1 VTTDTLRAR
10 SLAPRAPWGRLL
22 AHALVLAAA
31 IGLWLVAL
39 SATDIGAMRG
49 LGLIDAL
56 PPEYFAAVLLALGG
70 AVAAALGR
78 RPMPRIFVVHLGALI
93 VFLHGT
99 TPLLY
104 EEPRYPWVYKHLG
117 VIDYIQMHGGV
128 DRSLDIY
135 NNWPGF
141 FAANA
146 LLSDVTG
153 LSPEAYAAWAQIFF
167 AGVTALAAAFA
178 IRPLVSDPRQR
189 MLAVLLVV
197 AGDWVGQNYLSPQA
211 LALPL
216 MLVILGLW
224 LRVPAGTDAD
234 RRMGRLRA
242 RIGRGARRLTP
253 PFARP
258 RATDPMAPVAPAT
271 PTIDRRMAFAL
282 AALPALAVVLI
293 HQLTPIVLLMSTAV
307 LAVCTGRRLGRAVV
321 ALAVAEIIW
330 IGLAWPYL
338 TDRISLLHF
347 SGVPSPA
354 PEATAPPL
362 PNADLTALSSRLTV
376 LIVLLVALA
385 GIVRRL
391 RNGRDVAAPLA
402 LVAAP
407 ILLVPLQSYGGEAGI
422 RAYLFTL
429 PWLAVLASD
438 ALVGIVD
445 RAKGPARRAARTVAV
460 GAAVAAVCALTL
472 VAYFGHELENYVGP
486 EDVHASEWFENR
498 APEGAVLA
506 FVGPGFPNRISA
518 RYADLAVW
526 ASSFSPALSDD
537 PYTRPR
543 LLQPETRVE
552 AIRGLMDVL
561 PQQNRYL
568 AIGPSQERGAELYG
582 ILPAEVVEAIPRE
595 LQAQPDFT
603 VVYDEGGTIIFRY
616 DPQPS

>member
-1 VTTDTLRAR
+1 MTTDALPAPTV
-10 SLAPRAPWGRLL
+10 APRAPWTRLL

-39 SATDIGAMRG
+39 AATDIHAMRG
-49 LGLIDAL
+49 LGLIDVL
-56 PPEYFAAVLLALGG
+56 PPGYFAAVLLVLGG

-93 VFLHGT
+93 MFLHGT

-104 EEPRYPWVYKHLG
+104 AEPRYPWVYKHLG
-117 VIDYIQMHGGV
+117 VIDYIQVHGSV

-153 LSPEAYAAWAQIFF
+153 LSPQAYAAWAQIFF
-167 AGVTALAAAFA
+167 AGLTAAAAAFA

-211 LALPL
+211 LALPM
-216 MLVILGLW
+216 MLVVLGLW
-224 LRVPAGTDAD
+224 LRVPAGADAD
-234 RRMGRLRA
+234 RRIGRLRA
-242 RIGRGARRLTP
+242 RIGRRARRLTP
-253 PFARP
+253 RFARP
-258 RATDPMAPVAPAT
+258 RGTSPEAPAA
-271 PTIDRRMAFAL
+271 PPIDRRMAFAL
-282 AALPALAVVLI
+282 AAVPALAVVLI
-293 HQLTPIVLLMSTAV
+293 HQLTPIVMLMSTAMLV
-307 LAVCTGRRLGRAVV
+307 LCTGRRLGRAVA

-330 IGLAWPYL
+330 VGLAWPYL
-338 TDRISLLHF
+338 TNRISLLHF
-347 SGVPSPA
+347 GGVPNAA

-362 PNADLTALSSRLTV
+362 PHADLTALSSRLTV
-376 LIVLLVALA
+376 LLVLCVALA
-385 GIVRRL
+385 GVVRRL
-391 RNGRDVAAPLA
+391 RHGRDVAGPVA

-438 ALVGIVD
+438 ALVGLVD
-445 RAKGPARRAARTVAV
+445 RAKRPSRRVVRTVAV
-460 GAAVAAVCALTL
+460 GAAVAAVCSLTI

-486 EDVHASEWFENR
+486 EDVHASEWFENH

-518 RYADLAVW
+518 RYADLAVQP
-526 ASSFSPALSDD
+526 SSFSPALSDD

-543 LLQPETRVE
+543 LLRTATRLE
-552 AIRGLMDVL
+552 AIRGLMEAL
-561 PQQNRYL
+561 PEKDRYL
-568 AIGPSQERGAELYG
+568 AIGPSQERGTELYG
-582 ILPAEVVEAIPRE
+582 ILPAQVVEAIPRE
-595 LQAQPDFT
+595 LEAQRDFA

-616 DPQPS
+616 DPRPS

>member
-1 VTTDTLRAR
+1 MTTTAIRTRL
-10 SLAPRAPWGRLL
+10 LAPRAPWARLL

-39 SATDIGAMRG
+39 GSTDIDAMRG

-56 PPEYFAAVLLALGG
+56 PPAYFAAVLLALGG
-70 AVAAALGR
+70 AVAAALAR

-117 VIDYIQMHGGV
+117 VIDYIQMHGAV
-128 DRSLDIY
+128 DRSIDIY

-141 FAANA
+141 FAANS

-153 LSPEAYAAWAQIFF
+153 LSPESYAAWAQIFF

-178 IRPLVSDPRQR
+178 IRPLLSDPRPR

-216 MLVILGLW
+216 MLVVLGLW
-224 LRVPAGTDAD
+224 LRLPAGADAD
-234 RRMGRLRA
+234 GRTGRVRA
-242 RIGRGARRLTP
+242 RIGRGTRRLTP

-258 RATDPMAPVAPAT
+258 RHAGPAAPAA
-271 PTIDRRMAFAL
+271 PPLDLRLAFAL

-293 HQLTPIVLLMSTAV
+293 HQLTPIVLLMSTAM
-307 LAVCTGRRLGRAVV
+307 LALCTGRRLWRAVGV
-321 ALAVAEIIW
+321 LVVAEIIW

-376 LIVLLVALA
+376 LVVILVALA
-385 GIVRRL
+385 GVVRRL
-391 RNGRDVAAPLA
+391 RGGRDVAAPLA

-422 RAYLFTL
+422 RAYLFAL

-438 ALVGIVD
+438 ALVGVVD
-445 RAKGPARRAARTVAV
+445 RAKGPSRRAVRTVAV
-460 GAAVAAVCALTL
+460 GAAVAAVCGLTL

-486 EDVHASEWFENR
+486 EDVHASTWFEDT
-498 APEGAVLA
+498 APDGAVLA
-506 FVGPGFPNRISA
+506 FVAPGFPNRISG
-518 RYADLAVW
+518 RYADLAVSQS
-526 ASSFSPALSDD
+526 AFSPALSDD
-537 PYTRPR
+537 PYTRP
-543 LLQPETRVE
+543 LLLDQATRVE
-552 AIRGLMDVL
+552 AVRGLMQAL
-561 PQQNRYL
+561 PEKDRYL

-582 ILPAEVVEAIPRE
+582 ILPAQVVEAIPRE
-595 LQAQPDFT
+595 LEAQPDFT

-616 DPQPS
+616 DPPAS